1 MISFQVVN
9 LHWIYTYIPICYV
22 CTKKLKFTTDNPI
35 IIKLTMNISID
46 HKSHIP
52 LHIQAELLLR
62 ELIKDPAYQAGKL
75 LPNEVDLAKK
85 LAISRTTLRQALNK
99 LVYEEL
105 LVRKKGYGTK
115 VAPSKISSKSMNWL
129 SFSQEMKARGIPVKN
144 YELHVSWVYPDE
156 QIANLFDIK
165 TDKKIL
171 KLERLRGGAEGAF
184 VYFIS
189 YFHPRIGLTGEED
202 FKQPLYEMLETE
214 HSVIANLSKEEIS
227 AITANKF
234 IAGKLEVETGSPI
247 LFRKRFVYDQGD
259 RAMEY
264 NLGYYNAESF
274 IYTVESRRNH

>member
-1 MISFQVVN
+1 
-9 LHWIYTYIPICYV
+9 
-22 CTKKLKFTTDNPI
+22 
-35 IIKLTMNISID
+35 MNISID

-52 LHIQAELLLR
+52 LHIQAEQLLR

-85 LAISRTTLRQALNK
+85 LAISRTTLRQAINK

-105 LVRKKGYGTK
+105 LIRKKGYGTK
-115 VAPSKISSKSMNWL
+115 VATSKISSKSMNWL
-129 SFSQEMKARGIPVKN
+129 SFSQEMKTRGIPVRN
-144 YELHVSWVYPDE
+144 YEMHLSWVYPE
-156 QIANLFDIK
+156 ETIANFFDIK

-171 KLERLRGGAEGAF
+171 KLERLRGGSEGAF

-202 FKQPLYEMLETE
+202 FKQPLYEMLEQE

-227 AITANKF
+227 AISASKF
-234 IAGKLEVETGSPI
+234 IASKLEIDNGSPI

-259 RAMEY
+259 RAIEY
-264 NLGYYNAESF
+264 NLGYYKAESF
-274 IYTVESRRNH
+274 VYTVESRRNSS